1 MRILNIKV
9 AVMKISR
16 EERESDSYRRIRQ
29 AVLDAVAHTYGDV
42 SPRRIAWDLSARL
55 HTPAYKIFRCCVD
68 LSERGEISIRNDRIH
83 GTASLP
89 SYREKP
95 CLLSSPGE
103 KICREF
109 FPAKES
115 DGRWSFFRKLLSY
128 YISCVRLE
136 EGMAAEV
143 FQKNIGKQFIFVS
156 DAGHWYPRNNT
167 LWKKYLPFAGLSD
180 TLRTLWLNPDTTVLT
195 LGYPVSA
202 TITKDGE
209 VMLEP
214 IFCYT
219 LDHRITRSGFELQ
232 SRLTQPSV
240 NLEWLDRNFSQSSAK
255 KTFLEACG
263 MYASGDGEEQPES
276 GDTPDFAMLAGIL
289 SSICE
294 KQIREVLDPSLVLD
308 TPILPAGRSGIYN
321 RAVISAGLSS
331 PYTKSL
337 LAELEAI
344 AKVPDDQL
352 DKTALAFFFT
362 DTQVDATL
370 RPAPGSVATDFSLTG
385 TQRRAVASLLKS
397 PLTVIQGPPGT
408 GKSQVVSGAVIN
420 ARLRGQTVLLSSY
433 NHKAIDSVMERL
445 PDQDGIS
452 PVARCNSKDDPNLSF
467 GIREA
472 IRSIL
477 TMPSG
482 RPEPKFTPHSFSK
495 IREAI
500 RSILAMPS
508 GGPESKFNLH
518 SFPKIREAIRSI
530 LTMPSGEPESK
541 FNLHSFPKIREAIRS
556 ILTMPS
562 GEPESTLK
570 LQSFLE
576 ILETC
581 GEKSLIAEDE
591 EVLGCV
597 LANRRGE
604 LDSDFTVRPYLSRL
618 PVKEA
623 GRAALLHT
631 ASGLARLCG
640 NQPPWRTFLMRG
652 NLHALLRLWCAGRFL
667 RAYCPK
673 APVCSLGGDIHAF
686 ADIFEAAS
694 RVLRLKGDIRN
705 LEKRLREMPDLGK
718 LEEEIAQLDGAARK
732 QFPEILRT
740 DAAARQKMPAD
751 ADRSQLKGVERAL
764 SAARGSSFSDDV
776 RTMLVQELPKSLTTV
791 FHCFPCWAVTSLS
804 VKRFLPLLPG
814 LFDLALIDEA
824 SQSSIPSAIPVLFR
838 ARRAGIIGDPSQLRF
853 VSRMTADRE
862 ALLRRELGLSSL
874 ADLRFTFAENS
885 IYDLASGSPSA
896 TPFLLD
902 CTFRNTGA
910 IAEYSNQLFY
920 GGRLQ
925 VGTDG
930 TKLRTPGITPG
941 SILWQNVRGMLC
953 RGEGQRS
960 FWCPEEV
967 QKVVEIVK
975 KLLLSDHYNG
985 TIGIVTP
992 FREQARRIED
1002 KLQISGIPQDLQR
1015 NACLLSDTA
1024 HGFQGGERDV
1034 IIFSLCSGNGLTDGA
1049 LKFLRENP
1057 NLFNVSV
1064 SRARAILYVVGDREW
1079 TADCGIPHIAL
1090 LADTEKLHPRP
1101 QRKPVWYPYESP
1113 YEKLLAK
1120 ALERIG
1126 LHPLPQVP
1134 VGYRILDLALRDESH
1149 PECRLDIEVDGEN
1162 HRDAW
1167 GRRKSDDVWRTLEL
1181 NAAGWKVIRFWTF
1194 EIRDNLRGCTGRIQR
1209 EWESMLSH
1217 AKCKG

>member
-42 SPRRIAWDLSARL
+42 SLRRIAWDLSARL
-55 HTPAYKIFRCCVD
+55 HTPAYKIFRCCME
-68 LSERGEISIRNDRIH
+68 LSEQGEISIRNDRIH
-83 GTASLP
+83 GTAGHP
-89 SYREKP
+89 SYREEP
-95 CLLSSPGE
+95 RLQSRPGK
-103 KICREF
+103 KISREIF
-109 FPAKES
+109 SVKES
-115 DGRWSFFRKLLSY
+115 QGRWTFFRKLLSY

-156 DAGHWYPRNNT
+156 DAGHWYPRNNI

-219 LDHRITRSGFELQ
+219 LDHRVTRSGFELQ
-232 SRLTQPSV
+232 SRLTQPDV

-263 MYASGDGEEQPES
+263 IYVSGDGGEQTA
-276 GDTPDFAMLAGIL
+276 GRDTPDFAMLAGIL

-294 KQIREVLDPSLVLD
+294 KQLREALDPSLILD
-308 TPILPAGRSGIYN
+308 TPIPPAARSGIYN
-321 RAVISAGLSS
+321 RAVISAGRSS
-331 PYTKSL
+331 PYTKNL

-352 DKTALAFFFT
+352 DKTALAFLFT
-362 DTQVDATL
+362 DKQADTTL
-370 RPAPGSVATDFSLTG
+370 RPAPGSVATGFSLTG

-408 GKSQVVSGAVIN
+408 GKSQVVSGAVLN

-433 NHKAIDSVMERL
+433 NHKAIDSVVERL
-445 PDQDGIS
+445 PRQEGFS
-452 PVARCNSKDDPNLSF
+452 PVTRCNSRDDPNLSF
-467 GIREA
+467 G
-472 IRSIL
+472 
-477 TMPSG
+477 
-482 RPEPKFTPHSFSK
+482 

-508 GGPESKFNLH
+508 GGPES
-518 SFPKIREAIRSI
+518 
-530 LTMPSGEPESK
+530 
-541 FNLHSFPKIREAIRS
+541 
-556 ILTMPS
+556 
-562 GEPESTLK
+562 TLK
-570 LQSFLE
+570 LRSFLE

-581 GEKSLIAEDE
+581 GEKGLIADNEED
-591 EVLGCV
+591 LGCV
-597 LANRRGE
+597 LASRRGE
-604 LDSDFTVRPYLSRL
+604 LDSDFSVRPYLSRL
-618 PVKEA
+618 PVKKT
-623 GRAALLHT
+623 GRAALLHA
-631 ASGLARLCG
+631 ASGLARQCG
-640 NQPPWRTFLMRG
+640 NQPPWRTFLTRG
-652 NLHALLRLWCAGRFL
+652 NLPALLRLWCAGRFL
-667 RAYCPK
+667 RAYCPEV
-673 APVCSLGGDIHAF
+673 PVCSLGGDIHAF
-686 ADIFEAAS
+686 ADIFESAS
-694 RVLRLKGDIRN
+694 RVLRLKGEIRE
-705 LEKRLREMPDLGK
+705 LERRLRKMPDFGK
-718 LEEEIAQLDGAARK
+718 LEEEIAQLDSAARK
-732 QFPEILRT
+732 QFPEILRA

-764 SAARGSSFSDDV
+764 STARVSSFSDDV
-776 RTMLVQELPKSLTTV
+776 RAMLVQELPKSLTTV

-885 IYDLASGSPSA
+885 VYDLASGSSSA

-902 CTFRNTGA
+902 CTFRNTGE
-910 IAEYSNQLFY
+910 IAEYSSQLFY

-925 VGTDG
+925 VGTDR
-930 TKLRTPGITPG
+930 TKLRTPDGTPG
-941 SILWQNVRGMLC
+941 SILWQNVRGTLL
-953 RGEGQRS
+953 RGGGQRS

-967 QKVVEIVK
+967 QKVVEIVR

-992 FREQARRIED
+992 FREQAWRIRD
-1002 KLQISGIPQDLQR
+1002 KLQVSGIPQELQR
-1015 NACLLSDTA
+1015 RACLLSDTA

-1034 IIFSLCSGNGLTDGA
+1034 MIFSLCAGSGLTDGA

-1064 SRARAILYVVGDREW
+1064 SRARAMLYVVGNREW
-1079 TADCGIPHIAL
+1079 AAGCGILHIAL
-1090 LADTEKLHPRP
+1090 LAGQEKLRPRP
-1101 QRKPVWYPYESP
+1101 QGKSEWYPYESP
-1113 YEKLLAK
+1113 YEELLAG
-1120 ALERIG
+1120 ALEKVG

-1134 VGYRILDLALRDESH
+1134 VGYRRLDLALRDETH

-1194 EIRDNLRGCTGRIQR
+1194 EIRDNLKGCTGLIQR
-1209 EWESMLSH
+1209 KWESMLSH

>member
-42 SPRRIAWDLSARL
+42 SPRRIAWDLSAWL

-68 LSERGEISIRNDRIH
+68 LSERGEISIRNDRIR

-95 CLLSSPGE
+95 CLLSSLGE

-156 DAGHWYPRNNT
+156 DAGHWYPRNNI
-167 LWKKYLPFAGLSD
+167 LWKKYLPYAGLSD
-180 TLRTLWLNPDTTVLT
+180 TLRTLWLNPDTIVLT

-232 SRLTQPSV
+232 SRLTQPGV
-240 NLEWLDRNFSQSSAK
+240 NLDWLDRNFSQSSAK

-263 MYASGDGEEQPES
+263 MYASGDGEEQTES
-276 GDTPDFAMLAGIL
+276 GDTPDFAMLAEIL

-321 RAVISAGLSS
+321 RAVISAGRST

-362 DTQVDATL
+362 DTQADATL

-385 TQRRAVASLLKS
+385 TQRRAIASLLKS

-482 RPEPKFTPHSFSK
+482 KPK
-495 IREAI
+495 
-500 RSILAMPS
+500 
-508 GGPESKFNLH
+508 
-518 SFPKIREAIRSI
+518 
-530 LTMPSGEPESK
+530 
-541 FNLHSFPKIREAIRS
+541 
-556 ILTMPS
+556 
-562 GEPESTLK
+562 STLK
-570 LQSFLE
+570 LQSFFE
-576 ILETC
+576 ILETS

-591 EVLGCV
+591 KVLGCV
-597 LANRRGE
+597 LANRQGE
-604 LDSDFTVRPYLSRL
+604 LDSYLTVHPYLSRL

-623 GRAALLHT
+623 GRAALLHA

-640 NQPPWRTFLMRG
+640 NQPPWRTFLTRG
-652 NLHALLRLWCAGRFL
+652 NLPALLRLWCAGRFL

-673 APVCSLGGDIHAF
+673 MPVCPLGGDIHAF

-694 RVLRLKGDIRN
+694 RVLRLKGEIRN

-718 LEEEIAQLDGAARK
+718 LEEEIAQLDSAARK
-732 QFPEILRT
+732 KFPKILRT
-740 DAAARQKMPAD
+740 DAAARQKMPVN

-764 SAARGSSFSDDV
+764 SASRGSSFSDDV

-791 FHCFPCWAVTSLS
+791 FHCFPSWAVTSLS

-853 VSRMTADRE
+853 VSRMTGDRE
-862 ALLRRELGLSSL
+862 ALLRRKLGLSSL

-967 QKVVEIVK
+967 QEAVEIVK

-1002 KLQISGIPQDLQR
+1002 TLQVSGIPQDLQR

-1079 TADCGIPHIAL
+1079 AADCGIPHIAL

-1101 QRKPVWYPYESP
+1101 QGKPVWYPYESP
-1113 YEKLLAK
+1113 YEKLLAE
-1120 ALERIG
+1120 ALGRIG

-1134 VGYRILDLALRDESH
+1134 VGYRKLDLALRDESH

>member
-1 MRILNIKV
+1 
-9 AVMKISR
+9 
-16 EERESDSYRRIRQ
+16 
-29 AVLDAVAHTYGDV
+29 
-42 SPRRIAWDLSARL
+42 
-55 HTPAYKIFRCCVD
+55 
-68 LSERGEISIRNDRIH
+68 
-83 GTASLP
+83 
-89 SYREKP
+89 
-95 CLLSSPGE
+95 
-103 KICREF
+103 
-109 FPAKES
+109 
-115 DGRWSFFRKLLSY
+115 
-128 YISCVRLE
+128 
-136 EGMAAEV
+136 
-143 FQKNIGKQFIFVS
+143 
-156 DAGHWYPRNNT
+156 
-167 LWKKYLPFAGLSD
+167 
-180 TLRTLWLNPDTTVLT
+180 
-195 LGYPVSA
+195 
-202 TITKDGE
+202 
-209 VMLEP
+209 
-214 IFCYT
+214 
-219 LDHRITRSGFELQ
+219 
-232 SRLTQPSV
+232 
-240 NLEWLDRNFSQSSAK
+240 
-255 KTFLEACG
+255 
-263 MYASGDGEEQPES
+263 
-276 GDTPDFAMLAGIL
+276 
-289 SSICE
+289 
-294 KQIREVLDPSLVLD
+294 
-308 TPILPAGRSGIYN
+308 
-321 RAVISAGLSS
+321 
-331 PYTKSL
+331 
-337 LAELEAI
+337 
-344 AKVPDDQL
+344 
-352 DKTALAFFFT
+352 
-362 DTQVDATL
+362 
-370 RPAPGSVATDFSLTG
+370 
-385 TQRRAVASLLKS
+385 
-397 PLTVIQGPPGT
+397 
-408 GKSQVVSGAVIN
+408 
-420 ARLRGQTVLLSSY
+420 
-433 NHKAIDSVMERL
+433 
-445 PDQDGIS
+445 
-452 PVARCNSKDDPNLSF
+452 
-467 GIREA
+467 
-472 IRSIL
+472 
-477 TMPSG
+477 
-482 RPEPKFTPHSFSK
+482 
-495 IREAI
+495 
-500 RSILAMPS
+500 
-508 GGPESKFNLH
+508 
-518 SFPKIREAIRSI
+518 
-530 LTMPSGEPESK
+530 
-541 FNLHSFPKIREAIRS
+541 
-556 ILTMPS
+556 
-562 GEPESTLK
+562 
-570 LQSFLE
+570 
-576 ILETC
+576 
-581 GEKSLIAEDE
+581 
-591 EVLGCV
+591 
-597 LANRRGE
+597 
-604 LDSDFTVRPYLSRL
+604 
-618 PVKEA
+618 
-623 GRAALLHT
+623 
-631 ASGLARLCG
+631 
-640 NQPPWRTFLMRG
+640 
-652 NLHALLRLWCAGRFL
+652 
-667 RAYCPK
+667 
-673 APVCSLGGDIHAF
+673 
-686 ADIFEAAS
+686 
-694 RVLRLKGDIRN
+694 
-705 LEKRLREMPDLGK
+705 MPDLGK

-967 QKVVEIVK
+967 QKVVKIVK

-1002 KLQISGIPQDLQR
+1002 KLQVSGIPQDLQR

-1049 LKFLRENP
+1049 FKFLRENP

-1064 SRARAILYVVGDREW
+1064 SRARAILYVVGNREW
-1079 TADCGIPHIAL
+1079 AADCGIPHIAL

-1113 YEKLLAK
+1113 YEKLLAE
-1120 ALERIG
+1120 ALERFG

-1134 VGYRILDLALRDESH
+1134 VGYRRLDLALRDESH

>member
-180 TLRTLWLNPDTTVLT
+180 TLRTLWLNPDTTMLT

-232 SRLTQPSV
+232 SRLTQPGV

-321 RAVISAGLSS
+321 RAVISAGRSS

-467 GIREA
+467 G
-472 IRSIL
+472 
-477 TMPSG
+477 
-482 RPEPKFTPHSFSK
+482 
-495 IREAI
+495 
-500 RSILAMPS
+500 
-508 GGPESKFNLH
+508 
-518 SFPKIREAIRSI
+518 
-530 LTMPSGEPESK
+530 
-541 FNLHSFPKIREAIRS
+541 IREAIRS

-1024 HGFQGGERDV
+1024 HGFQGGECDV

-1134 VGYRILDLALRDESH
+1134 VGYRRLDLALRDESH

>member
-1 MRILNIKV
+1 M
-9 AVMKISR
+9 
-16 EERESDSYRRIRQ
+16 
-29 AVLDAVAHTYGDV
+29 
-42 SPRRIAWDLSARL
+42 
-55 HTPAYKIFRCCVD
+55 
-68 LSERGEISIRNDRIH
+68 
-83 GTASLP
+83 
-89 SYREKP
+89 
-95 CLLSSPGE
+95 
-103 KICREF
+103 
-109 FPAKES
+109 
-115 DGRWSFFRKLLSY
+115 
-128 YISCVRLE
+128 
-136 EGMAAEV
+136 
-143 FQKNIGKQFIFVS
+143 
-156 DAGHWYPRNNT
+156 
-167 LWKKYLPFAGLSD
+167 
-180 TLRTLWLNPDTTVLT
+180 
-195 LGYPVSA
+195 
-202 TITKDGE
+202 
-209 VMLEP
+209 
-214 IFCYT
+214 
-219 LDHRITRSGFELQ
+219 
-232 SRLTQPSV
+232 
-240 NLEWLDRNFSQSSAK
+240 
-255 KTFLEACG
+255 
-263 MYASGDGEEQPES
+263 
-276 GDTPDFAMLAGIL
+276 
-289 SSICE
+289 
-294 KQIREVLDPSLVLD
+294 
-308 TPILPAGRSGIYN
+308 
-321 RAVISAGLSS
+321 
-331 PYTKSL
+331 
-337 LAELEAI
+337 
-344 AKVPDDQL
+344 
-352 DKTALAFFFT
+352 
-362 DTQVDATL
+362 
-370 RPAPGSVATDFSLTG
+370 
-385 TQRRAVASLLKS
+385 
-397 PLTVIQGPPGT
+397 
-408 GKSQVVSGAVIN
+408 
-420 ARLRGQTVLLSSY
+420 
-433 NHKAIDSVMERL
+433 
-445 PDQDGIS
+445 
-452 PVARCNSKDDPNLSF
+452 
-467 GIREA
+467 
-472 IRSIL
+472 
-477 TMPSG
+477 
-482 RPEPKFTPHSFSK
+482 
-495 IREAI
+495 
-500 RSILAMPS
+500 
-508 GGPESKFNLH
+508 
-518 SFPKIREAIRSI
+518 
-530 LTMPSGEPESK
+530 
-541 FNLHSFPKIREAIRS
+541 
-556 ILTMPS
+556 
-562 GEPESTLK
+562 
-570 LQSFLE
+570 
-576 ILETC
+576 
-581 GEKSLIAEDE
+581 
-591 EVLGCV
+591 
-597 LANRRGE
+597 
-604 LDSDFTVRPYLSRL
+604 
-618 PVKEA
+618 
-623 GRAALLHT
+623 
-631 ASGLARLCG
+631 
-640 NQPPWRTFLMRG
+640 
-652 NLHALLRLWCAGRFL
+652 
-667 RAYCPK
+667 
-673 APVCSLGGDIHAF
+673 
-686 ADIFEAAS
+686 
-694 RVLRLKGDIRN
+694 
-705 LEKRLREMPDLGK
+705 
-718 LEEEIAQLDGAARK
+718 
-732 QFPEILRT
+732 
-740 DAAARQKMPAD
+740 
-751 ADRSQLKGVERAL
+751 ERAL

-1024 HGFQGGERDV
+1024 HGFQGGECDV

-1134 VGYRILDLALRDESH
+1134 VGYRRLDLALRDESH